1 MRPFQTLMIK
11 VIIHQLQL
19 TTFMLINRATLVVF
33 QFIAAKMNNILNH
46 PFRLFPQFLW
56 IFTFLLKSKL
66 CAITFS
72 FFIEP
77 KAMLS
82 HKLLQLELTQRTE
95 CTSAQ
100 DKATKCISMPPVSLF
115 SPFFVISLSLLQFHS
130 FLQLPS
136 VTYKS
141 IQVNCC
147 TLSLG
152 CLGSETKYQIREL
165 T

>member
-19 TTFMLINRATLVVF
+19 TTFMLINTATLVVF

-46 PFRLFPQFLW
+46 LFRLFPQFLW
-56 IFTFLLKSKL
+56 IFTFLLKI
-66 CAITFS
+66 AITFS

-100 DKATKCISMPPVSLF
+100 DKATKCISMPTVSLF

>member
-19 TTFMLINRATLVVF
+19 TAFMLINTATLVVF

-46 PFRLFPQFLW
+46 LFRLFPQFLW
-56 IFTFLLKSKL
+56 IFTFLLKI
-66 CAITFS
+66 AITFS

-100 DKATKCISMPPVSLF
+100 DKATKCISMPTVSLF

-141 IQVNCC
+141 IQVNCR

>member
-1 MRPFQTLMIK
+1 MVVCNSMRPFQTLMIK

-19 TTFMLINRATLVVF
+19 TTFMLINTATLVVF

-56 IFTFLLKSKL
+56 IFTFLLKI
-66 CAITFS
+66 AITFS

-100 DKATKCISMPPVSLF
+100 DKATKCISMPTVSLF

-130 FLQLPS
+130 FFSYLQLH
-136 VTYKS
+136 TRAYK
-141 IQVNCC
+141 
-147 TLSLG
+147 
-152 CLGSETKYQIREL
+152 
-165 T
+165 

>member
-19 TTFMLINRATLVVF
+19 TAFMLINTATLVVF

-56 IFTFLLKSKL
+56 IFTFLLKI
-66 CAITFS
+66 AITFS

>member
-19 TTFMLINRATLVVF
+19 TAFMLINTATLVVF

-46 PFRLFPQFLW
+46 LFRLFPQFLW
-56 IFTFLLKSKL
+56 IFTFLLKI
-66 CAITFS
+66 AITFS

-100 DKATKCISMPPVSLF
+100 DKATKCISMPTVSLF
-115 SPFFVISLSLLQFHS
+115 SPFFVISLSLLKFHS

-141 IQVNCC
+141 IQVNCR

>member
-19 TTFMLINRATLVVF
+19 TTFMLINTATLVVF

-46 PFRLFPQFLW
+46 LFRLFPQFLW
-56 IFTFLLKSKL
+56 IFTFLLKI
-66 CAITFS
+66 AITFS

-100 DKATKCISMPPVSLF
+100 DKATKCISMPTVSLF
-115 SPFFVISLSLLQFHS
+115 SPFFVISLSLLKFHS

>member
-19 TTFMLINRATLVVF
+19 TAFMLINTATLVVF

-46 PFRLFPQFLW
+46 LFRLFPQFLW
-56 IFTFLLKSKL
+56 IFTFLLKI
-66 CAITFS
+66 AITFS

-152 CLGSETKYQIREL
+152 SETKYQIREL

>member
-19 TTFMLINRATLVVF
+19 TAFMLINTATLVVF

-46 PFRLFPQFLW
+46 LFRLFPQFLW
-56 IFTFLLKSKL
+56 IFTFLLKI
-66 CAITFS
+66 AITFS

-100 DKATKCISMPPVSLF
+100 DKATKCISMPTVSLF
-115 SPFFVISLSLLQFHS
+115 SPFFVISLSLLKFHS

>member
-19 TTFMLINRATLVVF
+19 TTFMLINTATLVVF

-46 PFRLFPQFLW
+46 LFRLFPQFLW
-56 IFTFLLKSKL
+56 IFTFLLKI
-66 CAITFS
+66 AITFS

-115 SPFFVISLSLLQFHS
+115 SRFFVISLSLLQFHS

>member
-1 MRPFQTLMIK
+1 MVVCNSMRPFQTLMIK

-19 TTFMLINRATLVVF
+19 TTFMLINTATLVVF

-46 PFRLFPQFLW
+46 LFRLFPQFLW
-56 IFTFLLKSKL
+56 IFTFLLKI
-66 CAITFS
+66 AITFS

-130 FLQLPS
+130 FFSYLQLH
-136 VTYKS
+136 TRAYK
-141 IQVNCC
+141 
-147 TLSLG
+147 
-152 CLGSETKYQIREL
+152 
-165 T
+165 

>member
-1 MRPFQTLMIK
+1 MVVCNSMRPFQTLMIK

-19 TTFMLINRATLVVF
+19 TAFMLINTATLVVF
-33 QFIAAKMNNILNH
+33 QFIAAKMNNILN
-46 PFRLFPQFLW
+46 RLFPQFLW

-72 FFIEP
+72 LFIEP

-130 FLQLPS
+130 FFSYLQLH
-136 VTYKS
+136 TRAYK
-141 IQVNCC
+141 
-147 TLSLG
+147 
-152 CLGSETKYQIREL
+152 
-165 T
+165 

>member
-19 TTFMLINRATLVVF
+19 TAFMLINTATLVVF

-46 PFRLFPQFLW
+46 LFRLFPQFLW
-56 IFTFLLKSKL
+56 IFTFLLKI
-66 CAITFS
+66 AITFS

-100 DKATKCISMPPVSLF
+100 DKATKCISMPTVSLF